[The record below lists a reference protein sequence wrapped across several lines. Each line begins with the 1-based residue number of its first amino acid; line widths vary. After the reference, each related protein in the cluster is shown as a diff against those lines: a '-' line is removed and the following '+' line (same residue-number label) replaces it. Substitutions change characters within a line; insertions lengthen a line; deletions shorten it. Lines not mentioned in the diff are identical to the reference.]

1 MFLLLAV
8 VACFSFTTTT
18 TTEKSVIVEEVVNPC
33 GENATAI
40 SSSCWSGCV
49 SVQRRLTGVLEVDV
63 AIVNEGPRKPSAAE
77 FQQAQEFLDDMC
89 AS

>member
-8 VACFSFTTTT
+8 VACFSFTT

-49 SVQRRLTGVLEVDV
+49 SVQRSLTGVLEVDV
-63 AIVNEGPRKPSAAE
+63 AIVNEGPRRPTAAE
-77 FQQAQEFLDDMC
+77 FQLAQEFLDDMC
-89 AS
+89 TS